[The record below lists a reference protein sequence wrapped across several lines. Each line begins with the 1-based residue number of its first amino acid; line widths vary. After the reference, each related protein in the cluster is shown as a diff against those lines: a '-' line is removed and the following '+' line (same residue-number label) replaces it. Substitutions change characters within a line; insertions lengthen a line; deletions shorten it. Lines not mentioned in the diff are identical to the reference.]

1 MGGGP
6 PGCAGTLAPSGR
18 RASQP
23 VEGIRRPEGT
33 AEGRK
38 HVASSHQP
46 AHSRRPEP
54 VLITEAE
61 PSLAEQHAARKRR
74 YVITMAVRGVSLVLA
89 AVFYQTLWLAIIF
102 AALGTVLPWI
112 AVMMA
117 NDRPPKKKL
126 DVHRYTAPRPDRIL
140 ENPARPSRV
149 IEH

>member
-1 MGGGP
+1 M
-6 PGCAGTLAPSGR
+6 
-18 RASQP
+18 
-23 VEGIRRPEGT
+23 
-33 AEGRK
+33 
-38 HVASSHQP
+38 ASSHQP
-46 AHSRRPEP
+46 ARSRRPEP
-54 VLITEAE
+54 VLITEAA